1 MNVRDAG
8 SYLRLGRVR
17 GAKERLDVRRDRGSR
32 RSGHAA
38 HGLFR
43 GSRTPLDCPTSALSV
58 LRKPAVVVPNA
69 AIFLQSMVGIAWL
82 YVLTLYFQEVLG
94 HSPLTAGLLFS
105 PMTLASVLGAPVA

>member
-1 MNVRDAG
+1 MNVRGAG

-17 GAKERLDVRRDRGSR
+17 GAIERLNVRRDRGSR

-43 GSRTPLDCPTSALSV
+43 GGRTPLNCPTSAPCV
-58 LRKPAVVVPNA
+58 LRKPAVVVPNS

-82 YVLTLYFQEVLG
+82 YVLTLYLQEVLG
-94 HSPLTAGLLFS
+94 HSALTAGLLFI
-105 PMTLASVLGAPVA
+105 P